1 MKGFCYNNIK
11 DDIAENVTKRTKKGT
26 IMDEKRNDNDFL
38 MKPKIDFA
46 FKEIMTDEKARIGFL
61 SAVLKI
67 KPEDVKETHILN
79 PYLGK
84 VHEEDKLGILDVHI
98 LMNDDTEID
107 TEIQLSEMRVWA
119 NRSLFYA
126 SKMYTDQI
134 EQGQKYDVLKKC
146 VSISILD
153 FELFKD
159 QEEFYSSFH
168 IREDQRNLLYT
179 DKMEFHVI
187 ELPKLPKERKKDSS
201 DVELWANFINSE
213 REEEFDMLAKQ
224 NPYIESAYKKL
235 QIISQDKEKRL
246 EYEAREKA
254 IRDYNQSMYEAEQ
267 RGIEAGIEIGEQRG
281 IEAGIKNMAEAYQKF
296 GQSYKAAKEAVQE
309 KYPNAEET
317 LIDTI
322 IQDVYNMQQV

>member
-1 MKGFCYNNIK
+1 MDKKLN
-11 DDIAENVTKRTKKGT
+11 DD
-26 IMDEKRNDNDFL
+26 DFL

-67 KPEDVKETHILN
+67 KPEDIKETHILN

-98 LMNDDTEID
+98 LMNNNTEID
-107 TEIQLSEMRVWA
+107 TEIQLSEMRIWA

-168 IREDQRNLLYT
+168 IREDKKNFLYT

-187 ELPKLPKERKKDSS
+187 ELPKLPKKLKENTS
-201 DVELWANFINSE
+201 DIYIKWLFI
-213 REEEFDMLAKQ
+213 
-224 NPYIESAYKKL
+224 AY
-235 QIISQDKEKRL
+235 SC
-246 EYEAREKA
+246 
-254 IRDYNQSMYEAEQ
+254 
-267 RGIEAGIEIGEQRG
+267 
-281 IEAGIKNMAEAYQKF
+281 
-296 GQSYKAAKEAVQE
+296 
-309 KYPNAEET
+309 
-317 LIDTI
+317 
-322 IQDVYNMQQV
+322 

>member
-1 MKGFCYNNIK
+1 M
-11 DDIAENVTKRTKKGT
+11 AENVTKRTKKGT

>member
-1 MKGFCYNNIK
+1 MDKKLN
-11 DDIAENVTKRTKKGT
+11 DD
-26 IMDEKRNDNDFL
+26 DFL

-67 KPEDVKETHILN
+67 KPEDIKETHILN

-98 LMNDDTEID
+98 LMNNNTEID
-107 TEIQLSEMRVWA
+107 TEIQLSEMRIWA

-168 IREDQRNLLYT
+168 IREDQRNFLFT

-187 ELPKLPKERKKDSS
+187 ELPKLPKERKEESS
-201 DVELWANFINSE
+201 DVELWAKFINSE

-235 QIISQDKEKRL
+235 QVISQDKEKRL

-254 IRDYNQSMYEAEQ
+254 IRDYNQCMYEAEQ
-267 RGIEAGIEIGEQRG
+267 RGIEIGEQRGIEIGEQRG
-281 IEAGIKNMAEAYQKF
+281 IEAGIKNMAEVYQKF
-296 GQSYKAAKEAVQE
+296 GQSYKEAKEAVQE
-309 KYPNAEET
+309 KYPNAEEK
-317 LIDTI
+317 LIDSI